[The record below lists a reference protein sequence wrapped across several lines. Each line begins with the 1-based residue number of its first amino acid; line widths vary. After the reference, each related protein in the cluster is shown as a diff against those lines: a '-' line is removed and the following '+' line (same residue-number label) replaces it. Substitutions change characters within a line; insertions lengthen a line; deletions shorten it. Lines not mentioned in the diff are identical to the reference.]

1 MFMGE
6 RSLNAIVAALA
17 ALGRHGSLILPVGV
31 FIGLLVPPLAALM
44 KPLLIPGIIGPF
56 IIALIRMDW
65 QRLVDHVRQPLLIV
79 ILLLW
84 LLIAAPFLVDILLG
98 WLPLADG
105 LHGSLVL
112 MAAASPLMASA
123 SLAMIIGLDAPLA
136 VVLTFAATALIPF
149 TLPPIALYLLGI
161 DIDIALV
168 DLMLRL
174 GAIIGGC
181 FTIAWLIR
189 HFLPKGF
196 TERHAA
202 PLDGLAII
210 GLIVFAIAIMDGVTV
225 LMMERPGFVLAATLG
240 VFGLNIFMQATA
252 ALLFAWRGL
261 RTALTAGLCSGNR
274 NLGLLLAALA
284 DRAGTDLLIV
294 IAVAQL
300 PIYIL
305 PMMQRRLY
313 RRLAAAGSRWQ
324 PLAGLRSGSTPAMTA
339 LTEDDDHDG
348 RKRPTSHRTHSRFLV
363 RRRDQGTMVAIDT
376 RLRRALPPTLRPSG
390 GTGGERRPRH
400 LGENRRRRAR
410 PLPAARSNAAQ
421 SPSRHAEGVRDRCES
436 RRRRSTRHR

>member
-1 MFMGE
+1 M
-6 RSLNAIVAALA
+6 LAALT
-17 ALGRHGSLILPVGV
+17 ALGRHGSVILAFGV
-31 FIGLLVPPLAALM
+31 FSGLLFPPLASLL

-65 QRLVDHVRQPLLIV
+65 QRLLDHARKPGLTILI
-79 ILLLW
+79 LLW
-84 LLIAAPFLVDILLG
+84 LLIAAPFLIDTLLSF
-98 WLPLADG
+98 LPLAEG

-161 DIDIALV
+161 EIDIAIV

-174 GAIIGGC
+174 GGIIGGC
-181 FTIAWLIR
+181 FTLAWLIR
-189 HFLPKGF
+189 RFLPKGF

-210 GLIVFAIAIMDGVTV
+210 GLLVFAIAIMDGVTA
-225 LMMERPGFVLAATLG
+225 LMLQRPGFVLAATLG
-240 VFGLNIFMQATA
+240 VFGLNIFMQAVA
-252 ALLFAWRGL
+252 SLLFAWRGL
-261 RTALTAGLCSGNR
+261 HVALTAGLCSGNR

-305 PMMQRRLY
+305 PMLQRRLY
-313 RRLAAAGSRWQ
+313 RSLAATGWTWVE
-324 PLAGLRSGSTPAMTA
+324 PGT
-339 LTEDDDHDG
+339 
-348 RKRPTSHRTHSRFLV
+348 
-363 RRRDQGTMVAIDT
+363 RDSDA
-376 RLRRALPPTLRPSG
+376 
-390 GTGGERRPRH
+390 
-400 LGENRRRRAR
+400 
-410 PLPAARSNAAQ
+410 
-421 SPSRHAEGVRDRCES
+421 
-436 RRRRSTRHR
+436 